1 MWNTQNAPRRRHGHV
16 DPGSARPPRD
26 VPCRPG
32 DPTRHPVPSFP
43 VTPLTSRF
51 VLILEFSSLLFF
63 FCFFRFISFCFSFV
77 FLFISFCFSFVFRKI
92 FSFYLFCFFQ
102 KKLAPKIAIYF
113 FLTRILANFFFNLR
127 KNDFCFNLDKQK
139 FSPELCLKERQ
150 TCHLTVFSHKSR

>member
-1 MWNTQNAPRRRHGHV
+1 VEHPKCT
-16 DPGSARPPRD
+16 SASTRT
-26 VPCRPG
+26 CRPG
-32 DPTRHPVPSFP
+32 EWSTTSGRPVSTRRPDPTPRPLFPSDTLDLKICFDIEN
-43 VTPLTSRF
+43 F
-51 VLILEFSSLLFF
+51 LLFYFSFVF
-63 FCFFRFISFCFSFV
+63 FDLFLFV

-92 FSFYLFCFFQ
+92 FSFYFFCFFQ

>member
-63 FCFFRFISFCFSFV
+63 FCFFRFISFCFLLF
-77 FLFISFCFSFVFRKI
+77 FLFCFSFCFSFVF
-92 FSFYLFCFFQ
+92 FS
-102 KKLAPKIAIYF
+102 IYF
-113 FLTRILANFFFNLR
+113 FLFFFCFFR
-127 KNDFCFNLDKQK
+127 FISFCFFYFFLK
-139 FSPELCLKERQ
+139 FR
-150 TCHLTVFSHKSR
+150 HKIFVVYPYMPVIAPRAKVAV